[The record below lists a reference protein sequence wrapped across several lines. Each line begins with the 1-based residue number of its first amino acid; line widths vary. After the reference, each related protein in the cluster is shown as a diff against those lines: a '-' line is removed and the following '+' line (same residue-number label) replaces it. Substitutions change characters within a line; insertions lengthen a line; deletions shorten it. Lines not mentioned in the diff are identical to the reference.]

1 MKRYLIFLI
10 TLVTLNCQAQ
20 GNYLQ
25 ERNIDVYGFNIH
37 YVEIGSGP
45 PLILLHGLWGGTN
58 EWIPIIKPLAKKY
71 RVIAMDFLGFH
82 GSDKPEAKY
91 HNALLA
97 QFLHGF
103 INNMQLERVT
113 LIGHAMGA
121 NAATYTAF
129 HHQKNI
135 EKLVLIDGAGYRNP
149 SRDLSKPPSAMM
161 TSFRRV
167 VTGSNIVETKNFLKR
182 RVLNKSLI
190 TQKWAEEAFYMWLN
204 SARAIGDM
212 LQEGGDLSEQ
222 EMREIKIP
230 TLILWGSDDQ
240 VFPIENAEK
249 LSNDLSNSTVKIINN
264 SGHLPQIEQTK
275 VLLDALIP
283 FLDSHD

>member
-1 MKRYLIFLI
+1 M
-10 TLVTLNCQAQ
+10 LNHQAQ
-20 GNYLQ
+20 GDSL
-25 ERNIDVYGFNIH
+25 EGKNIVVYGFNIH

-45 PLILLHGLWGGTN
+45 VLILLHGLWGGTN
-58 EWIPIIKPLAKKY
+58 EWMPIIKPLAKNY

-103 INNMQLERVT
+103 ISKMKLDKVT

-129 HHQKNI
+129 HYPQNI

-149 SRDLSKPPSAMM
+149 NRDLSKPPSAMM
-161 TSFRRV
+161 ISFRRI
-167 VTGSNIVETKNFLKR
+167 VTGSNIEETEKFLKR

-190 TQKWAEEAFYMWLN
+190 TPQWTEEAFYMWLN

-222 EMREIKIP
+222 EMRQIKIP
-230 TLILWGSDDQ
+230 ALILWGSDDQ
-240 VFPIENAEK
+240 VFPIKNAEK
-249 LSNDLSNSTVKIINN
+249 LSTDLTNSTVKIIAD
-264 SGHLPQIEQTK
+264 SGHLPQIEQTEI
-275 VLLDALIP
+275 LLNALIP
-283 FLDSHD
+283 FLESYD

>member
-1 MKRYLIFLI
+1 M
-10 TLVTLNCQAQ
+10 
-20 GNYLQ
+20 GN
-25 ERNIDVYGFNIH
+25 
-37 YVEIGSGP
+37 GP
-45 PLILLHGLWGGTN
+45 TLILLHGLWGGTN
-58 EWIPIIKPLAKKY
+58 EWAPIIKPLAKKY

-103 INNMQLERVT
+103 IKNMQLKKVT

-129 HHQKNI
+129 HHPKHI

-149 SRDLSKPPSAMM
+149 NRNLSKPPSAMM
-161 TSFRRV
+161 ISFRRI
-167 VTGSNIVETKNFLKR
+167 VTGSNIGETKNFLKR

-190 TQKWAEEAFYMWLN
+190 TQKWTEEAFYMWLN

-230 TLILWGSDDQ
+230 ALILWGSDDQ
-240 VFPIENAEK
+240 VFPIKNAEK
-249 LSNDLSNSTVKIINN
+249 LSNDLTNSTLKIISNA
-264 SGHLPQIEQTK
+264 GHLPQIEQTE
-275 VLLDALIP
+275 VLLNALIP
-283 FLDSHD
+283 FLESYD